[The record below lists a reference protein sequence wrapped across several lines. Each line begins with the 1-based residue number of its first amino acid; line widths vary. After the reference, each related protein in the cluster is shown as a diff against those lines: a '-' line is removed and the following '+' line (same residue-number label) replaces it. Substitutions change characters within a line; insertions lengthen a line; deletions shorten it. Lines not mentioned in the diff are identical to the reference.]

1 MSSPDRQI
9 VLKPDS
15 MFYHLCCCDNRLTKK
30 KGQILPCTSIL
41 HLPDE
46 LLLEIFDCLRLEDE
60 YEWNHTRRW
69 YNLLHACR
77 NWRYI
82 MLESA
87 SRLKLYLFC
96 DIKTPTPKMLK
107 HSPPLPLIVDVNSIY
122 LDPDSSNNVIH
133 ALQHPGRVV
142 SISIDTWAIDCW
154 ELLEA
159 PDKTFPAL
167 ETFSLLVA
175 LSERPNRQT
184 LHFPEK
190 FISPRLH
197 TL

>member
-1 MSSPDRQI
+1 
-9 VLKPDS
+9 
-15 MFYHLCCCDNRLTKK
+15 
-30 KGQILPCTSIL
+30 
-41 HLPDE
+41 
-46 LLLEIFDCLRLEDE
+46 
-60 YEWNHTRRW
+60 
-69 YNLLHACR
+69 
-77 NWRYI
+77 
-82 MLESA
+82 
-87 SRLKLYLFC
+87 
-96 DIKTPTPKMLK
+96 MLK

-159 PDKTFPAL
+159 LDKTFPAL